1 MPPSPPPPL
10 RALLLVYL
18 LFAGGT
24 RAAGPVI
31 SRAYVLPKAVAL
43 APQNAAQFVAQAPAV
58 VVPGVNSQTVSLVV
72 GAAGGDLV
80 ALEGSGFG
88 ASAAAGSC
96 AFTPWALRATP
107 LASLACDSMES
118 FLGEGEVSRAQIA
131 FWNDSLVVFA
141 VNPGLGSKQVTLTA
155 LNIPVTASAAT
166 SVSLAYRGPSL
177 LAISPPSGDAEGGT
191 TITLSGADFGPA
203 ARDMRVA
210 SNRISSF
217 PVPLAIAPS
226 LPLAVFVVFFD
237 SFACV
242 AMAFTASGFP
252 SEKTAQVLWG
262 SAANGG
268 LIPIVALSRCSLGI
282 QSQNDSQ
289 VTIWLPPGVG
299 ANHNIT
305 VGVVDGPTSQPL
317 GALRFSYNPP
327 SVASFVPTTI
337 PASSAGAQMHFVVHG
352 SGFGSVWPGQFWPRW
367 METIAVSVGGAPCQV
382 SRVRTGSNNG
392 GSPATV
398 LYVDSC
404 TTAAVGWQSF
414 SVEVAGQAQT
424 VTNAL
429 CFDNAAATA
438 CLSPPPTPTA
448 QASSSFAPTP
458 TPTPMP
464 PTTGSAAP
472 APSASAAPQI
482 GAEGTRHTSADGGDR
497 TAAAAFGATAAALL
511 VAAAV
516 VMARRHYFNRAH
528 SVFSRGSG
536 AGGGQGVGE
545 VVNPAFET
553 LGARGPAKAAAAATM
568 TAAVVGRLVN
578 GQ

>member
-1 MPPSPPPPL
+1 MPPL

-18 LFAGGT
+18 LFAGGA
-24 RAAGPVI
+24 RAASPVI
-31 SRAYVLPKAVAL
+31 SRAYILPKAVAL

-88 ASAAAGSC
+88 VSAAAGSC

-107 LASLACDSMES
+107 LASLACDGLES

-141 VNPGLGSKQVTLTA
+141 VSPGLGSKQVTVTA

-203 ARDMRVA
+203 ARDMRLA
-210 SNRISSF
+210 SNRIFSF
-217 PVPLAIAPS
+217 PVPLSIAPS

-242 AMAFTASGFP
+242 AMALSVSGLP

-268 LIPIVALSRCSLGI
+268 LIPIVALSSCGLGI

-327 SVASFVPTTI
+327 RVASFAPTTI
-337 PASSAGAQMHFVVHG
+337 PASSAGAQPLFVVQG
-352 SGFGSVWPGQFWPRW
+352 SGFGFYSFSQSPPWPQW
-367 METIAVSVGGAPCQV
+367 MTSIAVSVGGAPCHV
-382 SRVRTGSNNG
+382 SRFRKPSVNGSYET
-392 GSPATV
+392 A

-404 TTAAVGWQSF
+404 TTAAIGWQSF
-414 SVEVAGQAQT
+414 SVEVAGQVQT

-438 CLSPPPTPTA
+438 CLSPPTTPTA

-458 TPTPMP
+458 TPTP
-464 PTTGSAAP
+464 PTSGSAAP

-497 TAAAAFGATAAALL
+497 TAAVAFGATAAVLL
-511 VAAAV
+511 LAAALV
-516 VMARRHYFNRAH
+516 VARRHFFNRAH

-536 AGGGQGVGE
+536 AGGGEGVGE

-553 LGARGPAKAAAAATM
+553 LGAKGPAKAAAASAM
-568 TAAVVGRLVN
+568 RAAVVGRLVK